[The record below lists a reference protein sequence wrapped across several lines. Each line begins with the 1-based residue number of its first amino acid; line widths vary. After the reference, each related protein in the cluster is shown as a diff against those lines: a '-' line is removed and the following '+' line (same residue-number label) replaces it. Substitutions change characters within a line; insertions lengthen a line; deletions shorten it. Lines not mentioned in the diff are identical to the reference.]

1 MKLAGI
7 KWTCSNEK
15 LIETKFASL
24 QENIGKLTSLQLKAK
39 SPKLYNMAINMTES
53 YKKDQIKGIY
63 DCFVAFEVVNFDNL
77 PKEVYQYDFKGG
89 KYKVFTTDK
98 GQMQTVVFNKWVQ
111 IWNDSSLNNNERSYI
126 ADWDVYTGQEDY
138 NNAQIEIYIGIK

>member
-1 MKLAGI
+1 MNTLQSQSSLISTKIITIPAMKLAGI

-53 YKKDQIKGIY
+53 YKKY
-63 DCFVAFEVVNFDNL
+63 LYNH
-77 PKEVYQYDFKGG
+77 
-89 KYKVFTTDK
+89 YKT
-98 GQMQTVVFNKWVQ
+98 
-111 IWNDSSLNNNERSYI
+111 
-126 ADWDVYTGQEDY
+126 
-138 NNAQIEIYIGIK
+138 